1 MKRILASVFLMVALV
16 AAANAEPW
24 LVDKT
29 HSLVGFTVKHM
40 MVSNVHGEFGS
51 YEATVDFDPANP
63 TALSLEA
70 TMDVNSVSTR
80 DTSRD
85 KHLRSA
91 DFFDVANH
99 PTLTFKSKKVTKVAD
114 GHFQVSGDL
123 TIRGVTKPI
132 TLDVQGLDRVW
143 DDPWGSRRTGSTAS
157 AVINRKDFGLMWN
170 KALEAGGVLVGDEVT
185 INLEIELMQKKS

>member
-1 MKRILASVFLMVALV
+1 MKRILTSVFLMVALV
-16 AAANAEPW
+16 AAAHAEPW

-99 PTLTFKSKKVTKVAD
+99 PTLTFKSKKVTKIAD
-114 GHFQVSGDL
+114 GHLQVSGDL

-132 TLDVQGLDRVW
+132 TLDVMGLNKVW
-143 DDPWGSRRTGSTAS
+143 TDPWGAQRTGCTAS

-170 KALEAGGVLVGDEVT
+170 KALEAGGVLVGDEVN

>member
-1 MKRILASVFLMVALV
+1 MKHILTSVFLIVALV
-16 AAANAEPW
+16 AAAHAEPW

-143 DDPWGSRRTGSTAS
+143 DDPWGSRRTGCTAS
-157 AVINRKDFGLMWN
+157 AVISRKDFGLTWN
-170 KALEAGGVLVGDEVT
+170 AALEAGGVLVGDEVN
-185 INLEIELMQKKS
+185 IVLEIELMQKKS